1 VKRAPAILL
10 FLVLCASARAVSDT
24 DGLLPIENPQASY
37 LSVSDTDG
45 LLPVENPQASYLSQN
60 IFDDETPDA
69 PAEKPPV
76 SVEKPAKKPG
86 AEEKSGENTKPAAKA
101 KKKRGKGGKR
111 KKKGTPAAESAKSG
125 YSTTDVARAS
135 YEWAPETEVFTLQ
148 SSAPGIKAGD
158 APAAVKTAQT
168 NAKQETIET
177 KPPSQGFRLPQIPLA
192 QVLIVAGF
200 VLLFLIY
207 RFRVGKQIKRKK
219 Y

>member
-1 VKRAPAILL
+1 MKRAAAILL
-10 FLVLCASARAVSDT
+10 FLVLCAPA
-24 DGLLPIENPQASY
+24 Y
-37 LSVSDTDG
+37 
-45 LLPVENPQASYLSQN
+45 SQN

-69 PAEKPPV
+69 PPEKPPV
-76 SVEKPAKKPG
+76 SAEKPAKKPA
-86 AEEKSGENTKPAAKA
+86 AEEKSGENTKPAAKG
-101 KKKRGKGGKR
+101 KKKRGKGGKK
-111 KKKGTPAAESAKSG
+111 KKKGTPAPESAKSG

-135 YEWAPETEVFTLQ
+135 YEWAPETEVFALQ

-158 APAAVKTAQT
+158 APAPVKTAQT
-168 NAKQETIET
+168 NAKPDVVET

>member
-1 VKRAPAILL
+1 MKRAPAILL
-10 FLVLCASARAVSDT
+10 LLVLCASARADFYIV
-24 DGLLPIENPQASY
+24 
-37 LSVSDTDG
+37 
-45 LLPVENPQASYLSQN
+45 QN

-69 PAEKPPV
+69 PPEKPPV
-76 SVEKPAKKPG
+76 SAEKPVKKPV
-86 AEEKSGENTKPAAKA
+86 AEEKSGENTKPAAKG
-101 KKKRGKGGKR
+101 KKKRGKGGKK
-111 KKKGTPAAESAKSG
+111 KKKGTPAAQSAKSG

-148 SSAPGIKAGD
+148 SSAPGIRPSAEG
-158 APAAVKTAQT
+158 PVAVKTAQT
-168 NAKQETIET
+168 NAKPEAIET
-177 KPPSQGFRLPQIPLA
+177 KPQSQGFRLPQIPLA

>member
-1 VKRAPAILL
+1 MKRAPAILL
-10 FLVLCASARAVSDT
+10 FLVLCASARAVSGE
-24 DGLLPIENPQASY
+24 DGLLP
-37 LSVSDTDG
+37 T
-45 LLPVENPQASYLSQN
+45 ENPQASYLSQN

-76 SVEKPAKKPG
+76 SAEKPAKKPAG
-86 AEEKSGENTKPAAKA
+86 EESAAATKPAAKG
-101 KKKRGKGGKR
+101 KKKRGKGGKK
-111 KKKGTPAAESAKSG
+111 KKKGIPAAESAKSG

-135 YEWAPETEVFTLQ
+135 YEWAPETEVFALQ

-168 NAKQETIET
+168 NAKQETVET
-177 KPPSQGFRLPQIPLA
+177 KPQSQGFRLPQIPLA